1 MFIKVMHGR
10 VFSNWVLWGKMI

>member
-10 VFSNWVLWGKMI
+10 VFSNWVLWGKII